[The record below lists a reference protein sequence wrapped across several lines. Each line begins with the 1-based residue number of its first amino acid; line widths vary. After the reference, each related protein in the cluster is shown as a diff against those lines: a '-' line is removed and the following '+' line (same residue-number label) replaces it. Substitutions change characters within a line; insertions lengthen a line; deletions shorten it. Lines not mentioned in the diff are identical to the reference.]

1 MRITVEGVNEGQPIP
16 GPFAFAVPD
25 PKEHMSLSDNRN
37 PKVVWDG
44 VPEGTRG
51 FALLVVDPDA
61 PTDAS
66 DVNQDGKTVPA
77 DLPRA
82 DFYHWVLVDIPADVR
97 QIDEGE
103 DADGVVPRGKEIGQ
117 TAKGIRGAN
126 DYTDFLAGDPD
137 MKGVYGG
144 YDGPCPPW
152 NDERVHRYVF
162 ELLALDCET
171 LDLPPAFDV
180 DQLQQALADHVLAH
194 TSITGTYS
202 LNPDV
207 ARQQNP

>member
-144 YDGPCPPW
+144 YDGACP
-152 NDERVHRYVF
+152 H
-162 ELLALDCET
+162 L
-171 LDLPPAFDV
+171 
-180 DQLQQALADHVLAH
+180 
-194 TSITGTYS
+194 
-202 LNPDV
+202 
-207 ARQQNP
+207 